1 MAFPTNPTNGQQ
13 TTQNGIL
20 YTYNATLGVW
30 SVLTNNTGGDFGA
43 NNITATN
50 SITGTTLTV
59 SSATVGTLQNT
70 GNILTDNLVANLSMV
85 TSSLNTSN
93 IVVSNNTSVSGN
105 LTVGKFTNLGNL
117 GNITITG
124 GSVGYVIATDG
135 SGNLSWAE
143 GGGGAT
149 GGGTDEVF
157 LENDQVVTTDY
168 TIPAT
173 KNAMSTGPVEI
184 DDGVVITVSS
194 GSRWVII

>member
-124 GSVGYVIATDG
+124 GNLGYVISTDG
-135 SGNLSWAE
+135 SGNLSWSR
-143 GGGGAT
+143 GGSGAT
-149 GGGTDEVF
+149 GGGDNEVF
-157 LENDQVVTTDY
+157 LENDKIVTANY

-173 KNAMSTGPVEI
+173 KNAMSTGPIEI
-184 DDGVVITVSS
+184 DNGTVITISD